1 MRALLR
7 CLVQREE
14 RRGALHPLDQPRAR
28 AEREHGIVARAQRGV
43 RARPPVG
50 AQRAV
55 DDAEE
60 LHDPLVEVEIVATLQ
75 EVGVLAAVRPDQA
88 QLLRLRLCRQHGDRI
103 AQAIERHAAALVTSD
118 PVVLGL
124 RRRDAGC
131 EAGHRH
137 RRRAEPCEA
146 RRDQVET
153 EARRA
158 QRGAELALQCCERR
172 PALGEVGGER
182 LAEDRDRP
190 PKLAERA
197 AREGVLVRRGGRR
210 RERGSVCLE
219 LGEHGAHHRRVLL
232 AQDPPLLVG
241 GQLVVRADARRLVVE
256 RLHARVRVGLQRLQ
270 PGGEVLLGEQRH
282 ATQLADHRI
291 ELCVERGDAAAPLR
305 RERPADRTHLALPL
319 VAVVVVVVVALL
331 AVVRRAAAAPVA
343 AAARAA
349 GGSVAVVV
357 GAAADDRGIEDE
369 LR

>member
-1 MRALLR
+1 M
-7 CLVQREE
+7 
-14 RRGALHPLDQPRAR
+14 
-28 AEREHGIVARAQRGV
+28 ARAQRGV

-50 AQRAV
+50 AERAV

-75 EVGVLAAVRPDQA
+75 EVRVLAAVRSDQA
-88 QLLRLRLCRQHGDRI
+88 QLLRLRLRRKDGDRV
-103 AQAIERHAAALVTSD
+103 AQAVERHAAALVTSD
-118 PVVLGL
+118 SIVLGL
-124 RRRDAGC
+124 RRRDAGG
-131 EAGHRH
+131 EPGHRH
-137 RRRAEPCEA
+137 RRRAEAREA
-146 RRDQVET
+146 RRDQVER

-158 QRGAELALQCCERR
+158 QRGAELALQSCERR
-172 PALGEVGGER
+172 PALGEVGGKR

-190 PKLAERA
+190 PQLAERA

-210 RERGSVCLE
+210 RERGSVRLE
-219 LGEHGAHHRRVLL
+219 LGEHGTHHRRVLL

-291 ELCVERGDAAAPLR
+291 ELCVERRDAAAPLR
-305 RERPADRTHLALPL
+305 RERPADRTHLPLPL
-319 VAVVVVVVVALL
+319 VAVVVVVVALL
-331 AVVRRAAAAPVA
+331 AAVRRAVAAPVA
-343 AAARAA
+343 ATARAA
-349 GGSVAVVV
+349 SGGVAVVV
-357 GAAADDRGIEDE
+357 GAAADDRWIEDE